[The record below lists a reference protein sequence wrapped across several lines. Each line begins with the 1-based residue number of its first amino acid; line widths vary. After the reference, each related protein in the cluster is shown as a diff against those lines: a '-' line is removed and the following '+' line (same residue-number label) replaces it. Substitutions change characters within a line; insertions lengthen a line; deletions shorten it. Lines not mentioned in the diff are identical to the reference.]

1 METYYA
7 DFLKKEDHTGKW
19 RVYWTTL
26 NATGLYF
33 QLGKMGAEHENFQQ
47 FVEISPGSTCALAK
61 RKMYSF
67 RFKLETDGVTYTFK
81 CDSVFQRYRWMYM
94 IDLVVNGRPPEA
106 PPNTIPRPVVTDSKH
121 NNTNSFDEKDSC
133 DQNNAKP
140 NNLIL
145 KSSSFTQTFQTFQ
158 RLASWRKKRNNSLP
172 SARCLRKIGTIS
184 TGKYEKL
191 SNIHSSFDFADTKD
205 LFDKQYT
212 VWYTCVRPCETRR
225 NESRDQS
232 DLKLRDVKCG
242 RGPVGK
248 CSQVVFASNRLIS
261 SWKIRHFSTGTV
273 RPASDRRESKLRPF
287 K

>member
-7 DFLKKEDHTGKW
+7 DFLKKEDHNGKW

-145 KSSSFTQTFQTFQ
+145 KSSSFTQTFQTFK

-212 VWYTCVRPCETRR
+212 V
-225 NESRDQS
+225 
-232 DLKLRDVKCG
+232 
-242 RGPVGK
+242 
-248 CSQVVFASNRLIS
+248 
-261 SWKIRHFSTGTV
+261 
-273 RPASDRRESKLRPF
+273 
-287 K
+287 